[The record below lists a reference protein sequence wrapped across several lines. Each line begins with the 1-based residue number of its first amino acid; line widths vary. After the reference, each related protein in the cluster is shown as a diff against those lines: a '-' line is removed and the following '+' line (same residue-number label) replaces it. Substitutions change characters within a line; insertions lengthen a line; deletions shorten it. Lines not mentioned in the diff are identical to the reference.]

1 MTIASMI
8 SLLMLSGQ
16 NPTCKTRYD
25 DGRCIHDD
33 PDSQES
39 LWEAAPHPPPPPPCL
54 CLSLKVA

>member
-39 LWEAAPHPPPPPPCL
+39 LWEAAPRPHM
-54 CLSLKVA
+54 SLTLKLA